1 MGITKPIVEVIS
13 WIIIAALIV
22 LVVMNA
28 SKVATVVSSV
38 GGFWTTETAMFTG
51 SSYGSSNYG
60 KIAA

>member
-13 WIIIAALIV
+13 WLIIAALVV

-38 GGFWTTETAMFTG
+38 GGFWTTETSMFTG
-51 SSYGSSNYG
+51 SSYGTARYG
-60 KIAA
+60 AAA